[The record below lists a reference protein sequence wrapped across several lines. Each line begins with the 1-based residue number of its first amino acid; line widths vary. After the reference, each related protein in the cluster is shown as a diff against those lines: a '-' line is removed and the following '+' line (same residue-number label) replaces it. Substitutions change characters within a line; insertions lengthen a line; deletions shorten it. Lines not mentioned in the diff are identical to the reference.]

1 MLSQRPLKMPTAFR
15 EDDRAIF
22 RDMMQLWETEPGQFF
37 KQARLHAV
45 EFAGA
50 PPSNAGAFIPQPT
63 VHAWGHGPR
72 QPNPGPRYFY
82 CKEFNF
88 ALNGKLTEI
97 KTPPAVF
104 AGGSPMSFC
113 RLHGSARARAR
124 CASSP
129 GVAIHTRRLTSPW
142 CRPTQ
147 GRSPSISARCWCPM

>member
-1 MLSQRPLKMPTAFR
+1 MLSQRPLTMPTAFR
-15 EDDRAIF
+15 GDDRAIF

-72 QPNPGPRYFY
+72 QPNPGPRYFF
-82 CKEFNF
+82 CKE
-88 ALNGKLTEI
+88 LTGKLSEI

-104 AGGSPMSFC
+104 AGGSPMSVPF
-113 RLHGSARARAR
+113 AVYMAVPAP
-124 CASSP
+124 AP
-129 GVAIHTRRLTSPW
+129 GAPPHPVL
-142 CRPTQ
+142 
-147 GRSPSISARCWCPM
+147 PSTLAA